1 MKFCILA
8 AGIGL
13 RNNTIS
19 GLHKGLLPIQNIPMI
34 SHVIS
39 KLDPMQEI
47 IVAVGYLSDQIISY
61 LKFIY
66 PER

>member
-13 RNNTIS
+13 HNNTIS
-19 GLHKGLLPIQNIPMI
+19 GLHKGLLPIQTIPMI

-47 IVAVGYLSDQIISY
+47 RTQQW
-61 LKFIY
+61 KFQDSGTGAFGEG
-66 PER
+66 PDED

>member
-47 IVAVGYLSDQIISY
+47 IVAVG
-61 LKFIY
+61 
-66 PER
+66 